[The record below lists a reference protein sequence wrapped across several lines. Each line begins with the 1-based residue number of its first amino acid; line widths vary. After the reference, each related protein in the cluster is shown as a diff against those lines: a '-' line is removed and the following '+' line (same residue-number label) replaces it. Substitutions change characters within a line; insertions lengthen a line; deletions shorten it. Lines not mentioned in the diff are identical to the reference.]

1 MEKKKKIILISV
13 IAIVILLIIAGIVW
27 YLIGNNKNSDT
38 TLYSN
43 ETSNINKIYDTL
55 QTKENFSF
63 KLTLDD
69 NNYMYYAKSN
79 NMAYTDT
86 VYNGKQ
92 SKYIIKD
99 GNSYLVDDETKASYT
114 YLNNQTKLNMV
125 INQLEEI
132 KKLDYK
138 KGKEK
143 INGKN
148 YYYEEYSG
156 VTNFAMGDFTKD
168 GQDVKTRIYYDGDEI
183 VYMKTIEGEKQE
195 TLKVEISYDVNQS
208 LFQIPENYKKY

>member
-13 IAIVILLIIAGIVW
+13 IAVVIILIVAGIVW

-55 QTKENFSF
+55 QAKENFSF

-69 NNYMYYAKSN
+69 NNYMYYVKSN

-148 YYYEEYSG
+148 YSYEEYTG

-168 GQDVKTRIYYDGDEI
+168 SQDVKTRIYYDGDEI
-183 VYMKTIEGEKQE
+183 VYIKTIEGEKQE

>member
-13 IAIVILLIIAGIVW
+13 IAVVIILIVAGIVW
-27 YLIGNNKNSDT
+27 YLIGNNKSSDT
-38 TLYSN
+38 TLNSN

-55 QTKENFSF
+55 QAKENFSF

-143 INGKN
+143 INGKK
-148 YYYEEYSG
+148 YYYEEYTG
-156 VTNFAMGDFTKD
+156 LTNFAMGDFTKD
-168 GQDVKTRIYYDGDEI
+168 SQDVKTRIYYDGDEI
-183 VYMKTIEGEKQE
+183 VLYKNYRRRKTRNIKSRDF
-195 TLKVEISYDVNQS
+195 L
-208 LFQIPENYKKY
+208 

>member
-1 MEKKKKIILISV
+1 MIYKFLICIFNIEK
-13 IAIVILLIIAGIVW
+13 
-27 YLIGNNKNSDT
+27 
-38 TLYSN
+38 
-43 ETSNINKIYDTL
+43 
-55 QTKENFSF
+55 
-63 KLTLDD
+63 
-69 NNYMYYAKSN
+69 AKSN

-148 YYYEEYSG
+148 YYYEEYTG
-156 VTNFAMGDFTKD
+156 LTNFAMGDFTKD
-168 GQDVKTRIYYDGDEI
+168 SQDVKTRIYYDGDEI
-183 VYMKTIEGEKQE
+183 VYIKTIEGEKQE

-208 LFQIPENYKKY
+208 LFQIPENYRKY